1 MGSVECTGRRQR
13 TAADACASR
22 EPDTVTSVP
31 PSTGPDHG
39 AIDRTTMHTTSSCTP
54 DDVYS
59 RPFVLTSTDASPDDD
74 AVALHA
80 SATSPA
86 YAARTTVALN
96 RQRSAP
102 DASADAEN
110 PTPTTVTGVPPSDAP
125 RAGHRT
131 VRERHAARRE
141 LLPVR

>member
-1 MGSVECTGRRQR
+1 M
-13 TAADACASR
+13 
-22 EPDTVTSVP
+22 
-31 PSTGPDHG
+31 
-39 AIDRTTMHTTSSCTP
+39 
-54 DDVYS
+54 YS
-59 RPFVLTSTDASPDDD
+59 RPFVLTSTDDRPAHD

-80 SATSPA
+80 SAASPA

-125 RAGHRT
+125 RAGHTHETDADGRYVNDT
-131 VRERHAARRE
+131 PHDENCCPFDDTSTRRE
-141 LLPVR
+141 PTPDDGGDAHSS